1 MPVAYRRA
9 VLIPAAP
16 PSSRSTDGVAIEHSS
31 RTPRTDGAKPGSK
44 AVISHAVGLPENA
57 NHAALNVASTIH
69 LLQVRST
76 NNEPAR
82 LD

>member
-9 VLIPAAP
+9 ALIPGCAFRCEVPLRLPHVPLTAW
-16 PSSRSTDGVAIEHSS
+16 RSNI
-31 RTPRTDGAKPGSK
+31 PREPRGQT
-44 AVISHAVGLPENA
+44 VISHAVGLPENA